1 MRGLF
6 LLMMLAGIGA
16 AFGYPWYFYNMSG
29 YEIGTYTVYRRATGF
44 APVTVPI
51 TVAQSPVRV
60 FVDMVP
66 LKGWYPDQART
77 ALTLTASSGG
87 KTVLASALSYIA
99 SEAETKNI
107 QTAEKVFRDRAGD
120 IVITTSSDYR
130 FVVGEGDIETL
141 SLKQVD
147 LVLRAG
153 AQEGDPRVQPA
164 GFAVLALG
172 FIGLIRSR
180 KRKDVFEPATVAPQP
195 KEPEKPKWGRDA
207 ADE

>member
-1 MRGLF
+1 MRAIF
-6 LLMMLAGIGA
+6 FLMMLAGLGA
-16 AFGYPWYFYNMSG
+16 AFVYPWYFYNMSG
-29 YEIGTYTVYRRATGF
+29 YEIGSFPVYRRATGF
-44 APVTVPI
+44 APVTVPLM
-51 TVAQSPVRV
+51 VDQSPVRV

-66 LKGWYPDQART
+66 MKGWYPDQART
-77 ALTLTASSGG
+77 ALTLTASTAG
-87 KTVLASALSYIA
+87 KTVLASALSYVA
-99 SEAETKNI
+99 SESETKNI

-120 IVITTSSDYR
+120 LQIPVSGEYK

-164 GFAVLALG
+164 GFALLALG

-180 KRKDVFEPATVAPQP
+180 KSKDAREPATVAPQP

-207 ADE
+207 VDE

>member
-6 LLMMLAGIGA
+6 FLMMLAGFGA

-29 YEIGTYTVYRRATGF
+29 YEIGSYPVYRRATGF
-44 APVTVPI
+44 APVSVPLNSE
-51 TVAQSPVRV
+51 QSPVRV
-60 FVDMVP
+60 FVDMIP

-77 ALTLTASSGG
+77 ALTLTASTGG
-87 KTVLASALSYIA
+87 KTVLASALSYVA
-99 SEAETKNI
+99 SESEIRNL

-120 IVITTSSDYR
+120 IQIPVSGEYK

-147 LVLRAG
+147 MVLRAG

-164 GFAVLALG
+164 GFALLALG

-180 KRKDVFEPATVAPQP
+180 KRRDVRDPATVVPQP

-207 ADE
+207 MDE